1 MRCLRKA
8 KVEGREGRMIFKALS
23 KRLIPREKGMKLA
36 VMLLA
41 VLCPWTFAE
50 DAPVVET
57 ILAYQRNSG
66 GWPKNY
72 DRKRI
77 LPAREHQQL
86 QEQRSQGDTTIDNGA
101 TYTEIRLL
109 AAALKVSAEPK
120 LKLAALRGID
130 YLLEGQLDNGGW
142 PQKFPGGQGYTL
154 EVTFNDNAMIGV
166 MNLLKDIADEAPAF
180 RFVPPSVRGR
190 SAKAVARGIACI
202 LRCQVMAD
210 GVPTSWCAQH
220 DRRTLAPCRG
230 RSYELPSLSGMESV
244 GIVRFLMRIENP
256 DKNVRRA
263 IEGAVAWF
271 KRAKLTGIRV
281 ERKTDGSKAGGIDVV
296 MVKDPQAL
304 PLWARF
310 YDLQSNKP
318 IFSSRDGVPR
328 ASLAEISHERRTGY
342 SWVGPYARAL
352 LDEALPRW
360 RVQNRAESHQPD
372 Q

>member
-1 MRCLRKA
+1 
-8 KVEGREGRMIFKALS
+8 
-23 KRLIPREKGMKLA
+23 MKLA
-36 VMLLA
+36 FILLT

-50 DAPVVET
+50 EAPVVET

-77 LPAREHQQL
+77 LLPREHQQL

-109 AAALKVSAEPK
+109 AAALKVSPEPK
-120 LKLAALRGID
+120 IKLAALRGID

-142 PQKFPGGQGYTL
+142 PQKFPGGRGYTL

-180 RFVPPSVRGR
+180 RFVPPSTRGR
-190 SAKAVARGIACI
+190 SAKAVTRGISCI
-202 LRCQVMAD
+202 LRSQVTAG

-230 RSYELPSLSGMESV
+230 RSYELPSLSGKESV

-256 DKNVRRA
+256 DENVRRA

-271 KRAKLTGIRV
+271 NQAKLTGVRV
-281 ERKTDGSKAGGIDVV
+281 DRKRDGSKAGGIDVV
-296 MVKDPQAL
+296 MVKDPKAL

-342 SWVGPYARAL
+342 SWLGPYARAL
-352 LDEALPRW
+352 LAEDFPKW
-360 RVQNRAESHQPD
+360 RVQNRAAGHQPD
-372 Q
+372 R